1 MKAVRLTPDT
11 PMEVR
16 KRFPEDYEAI
26 VKLPSLG
33 RTITIPWIGK
43 TKGGEQEIIEKAT
56 QKWAVGSGLKN
67 FTVEVRWIG

>member
-11 PMEVR
+11 PTEVR

-43 TKGGEQEIIEKAT
+43 TKGGEQEIKECKMYASPQACFEKT
-56 QKWAVGSGLKN
+56 LK
-67 FTVEVRWIG
+67 GQ